1 MQGQTAARVS
11 YWSILE
17 SEHCFQFIY
26 RLNHFSDGDC
36 QRLMLQSKSEKKDKV
51 KDTKKDKKR
60 GRDAEET
67 VKIVETVAKKSKKES
82 KKEAKT
88 EAKKEAKKVTP
99 KVEEKKKKE
108 KKSKDAKT
116 KEDQGEKKSKKSSK
130 ESKSKETVIE
140 TVEETKGGKKEK
152 KKKDKKK
159 EKMEKKKEKDT
170 TEEPHTEQGEPA
182 VVEDGN
188 EMDGYYDEDGNQEE
202 GTTPG
207 SAAKAFQRVNANE
220 WLGKKGSWDNSY
232 EGTFGAAGWGF
243 KAQQILGKVR
253 GKDFRHEKTK
263 KKRGSYRGGAI
274 DPSAICSYKFD
285 SDDD

>member
-11 YWSILE
+11 YRSILE

-67 VKIVETVAKKSKKES
+67 VKIVETAKKSKKES
-82 KKEAKT
+82 KKEAK
-88 EAKKEAKKVTP
+88 KVTP
-99 KVEEKKKKE
+99 KIEEKKKKE

-140 TVEETKGGKKEK
+140 MVEETKGGKKEK

-159 EKMEKKKEKDT
+159 AKKEKKEKDT

-182 VVEDGN
+182 VVEDGKE

-243 KAQQILGKVR
+243 KAQQILGNVR